1 LDISNGHSTPLE
13 DKVEFCVFYLRD
25 EALIWWRWLQRQNG
39 GHISW
44 TEFCEEM
51 RLQFGPDEL
60 DDPMAALANLKQT
73 GSVQE
78 YHKAFIKVAHLIEVS
93 EKHVINLFLI
103 GLKEDLRA
111 KVKLDKPTTKVS
123 VYRSTSARDAI
134 TLMEKKLG
142 RFTPYK
148 EYKATTKTTSNIERS
163 TNSPTPGDKEL

>member
-1 LDISNGHSTPLE
+1 MYLVEYIKWTICSLYTQPPGRW
-13 DKVEFCVFYLRD
+13 VEFCVFYLRNED
-25 EALIWWRWLQRQNG
+25 LIWWRWLQRQKR

-44 TEFCEEM
+44 TEFRDEM

-78 YHKAFIKVAHLIEVS
+78 YHRLFIKVTLLIEVS
-93 EKHVINLFLI
+93 EKHVISLFLAR
-103 GLKEDLRA
+103 LKEDLRA
-111 KVKLDKPTTKVS
+111 KAKLGKPTTIVS
-123 VYRSTSARDAI
+123 AYRSACAREAI

-148 EYKATTKTTSNIERS
+148 EYKATT
-163 TNSPTPGDKEL
+163 